1 NGALTPGLRGRLAK
15 IEERYDELGR
25 LMADP
30 ATTADPARIRSV
42 GKELA
47 DLGPVVETVR
57 ALRQAERKQREAK
70 ELTDG
75 GDADLRDLAREEPV
89 EATEAIARLG
99 ARLRSQLVP
108 RGPLDEKT
116 VTVAV
121 LPEAEEV
128 DLEIRDEDLKID
140 VYRAAGHGG
149 QGVNTTDS
157 AVRITHL
164 PTGEVVI
171 CQDERSQLKNKAKAM
186 TVLRARLLARMR

>member
-1 NGALTPGLRGRLAK
+1 MSGNGALTPGLRGRLAK

-75 GDADLRDLAREEPV
+75 GDADLRDPGNEVFRPYPSSVWPV
-89 EATEAIARLG
+89 
-99 ARLRSQLVP
+99 S
-108 RGPLDEKT
+108 KT
-116 VTVAV
+116 VRA
-121 LPEAEEV
+121 A
-128 DLEIRDEDLKID
+128 D
-140 VYRAAGHGG
+140 VSGCSRHYGGGTGSRPWPAAGHSDG
-149 QGVNTTDS
+149 S
-157 AVRITHL
+157 ILYR
-164 PTGEVVI
+164 E
-171 CQDERSQLKNKAKAM
+171 
-186 TVLRARLLARMR
+186 